1 MKTTEPMLEYL
12 ASCSKTSLQSFRL
25 ARLNDRA
32 ILREQ
37 IIELMDELVEAD
49 IQARIAEWFLVRGR
63 QQIGMRRRSPRPSS
77 TELKN
82 LSLPLLP
89 PNRDADDDGADL
101 PTVGTDPMVSALR
114 NVAIEL
120 LRATPRN
127 ATLMA
132 ERSRRIA

>member
-12 ASCSKTSLQSFRL
+12 ASCSKSSLQSFQL

-63 QQIGMRRRSPRPSS
+63 QQAGMRRRSPRHSS

-89 PNRDADDDGADL
+89 PNRHTDDDGADL
-101 PTVGTDPMVSALR
+101 PTVSADPMVSALR
-114 NVAIEL
+114 NATIEL

-127 ATLMA
+127 ATPIA

>member
-12 ASCSKTSLQSFRL
+12 ASCSKTSLQSFQL

-37 IIELMDELVEAD
+37 IIQLMDELVEAD

-63 QQIGMRRRSPRPSS
+63 QQAGMRRRSLRPSS
-77 TELKN
+77 IELKN

-89 PNRDADDDGADL
+89 PNRNTDDDRADL
-101 PTVGTDPMVSALR
+101 STVGADPMVSALR
-114 NVAIEL
+114 NAAIEH
-120 LRATPRN
+120 LRAAPRN
-127 ATLMA
+127 VTPMT